1 MLYCQNHAR
10 KELAGDATVLKS
22 QTEPCGNGS
31 STRQACPCWSDTDIP
46 HKNVSL
52 FCTGEWTKVFFFFT
66 PGRAVMAVW
75 MEGCRVGV
83 SASSFLGVV

>member
-1 MLYCQNHAR
+1 MLHCQNCAG
-10 KELAGDATVLKS
+10 KELARDATVLKS

-31 STRQACPCWSDTDIP
+31 STRQACPCWSATDIP

-52 FCTGEWTKVFFFFT
+52 FSTGEWTEVFFFFT
-66 PGRAVMAVW
+66 PVMAVW